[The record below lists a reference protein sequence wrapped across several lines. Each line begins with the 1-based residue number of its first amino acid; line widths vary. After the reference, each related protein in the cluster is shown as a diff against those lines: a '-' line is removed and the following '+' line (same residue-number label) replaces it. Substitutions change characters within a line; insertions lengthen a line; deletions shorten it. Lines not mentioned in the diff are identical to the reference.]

1 VVNFANLSYTD
12 LILRFRQYTLM
23 QQAVVAGLIV
33 LLIYIPYSYFLLQLN
48 IVESISMA
56 IYSAILFIVV
66 YYLTSSIIT
75 KKSKQLAK
83 QSVGPKKGLRNK

>member
-1 VVNFANLSYTD
+1 VVNFSNLSYAN
-12 LILRFRQYTLM
+12 LVLRFRQYTLM
-23 QQAVVAGLIV
+23 QQAAVAGLMV
-33 LLIYIPYSYFLLQLN
+33 LLVYIPYSYFLLHLN
-48 IVESISMA
+48 IVESVSMA

-66 YYLTSSIIT
+66 YYISSSIIT

>member
-1 VVNFANLSYTD
+1 MVNFANLSYTD

>member
-1 VVNFANLSYTD
+1 MVNFANLSYAN

-23 QQAVVAGLIV
+23 QQAAVAGLMV
-33 LLIYIPYSYFLLQLN
+33 LLVYIPYSYFLLHLN
-48 IVESISMA
+48 IVESVSMA

-66 YYLTSSIIT
+66 YYISSSIIT
-75 KKSKQLAK
+75 KKSKQLVK

>member
-1 VVNFANLSYTD
+1 VVNFANLSYAD
-12 LILRFRQYTLM
+12 LISRFRQYTLM
-23 QQAVVAGLIV
+23 QQAVIAGLIV
-33 LLIYIPYSYFLLQLN
+33 LLVYIPYSYFLLHLN
-48 IVESISMA
+48 IVESVSMA

-66 YYLTSSIIT
+66 YYFASSIIT

>member
-1 VVNFANLSYTD
+1 VVNFPNYAE

-23 QQAVVAGLIV
+23 QQAAIAGIMV
-33 LLIYIPYSYFLLQLN
+33 LLIYVPYSYFLLKLN

-66 YYLTSSIIT
+66 YYITSSIIT
-75 KKSKQLAK
+75 KKSQQLAK
-83 QSVGPKKGLRNK
+83 QSVGPKKGLRK

>member
-1 VVNFANLSYTD
+1 MVNFANLSYAD
-12 LILRFRQYTLM
+12 LISRFRQYTLM

-33 LLIYIPYSYFLLQLN
+33 LLVYIPYSYFLLHLN
-48 IVESISMA
+48 IVESVSMA
-56 IYSAILFIVV
+56 VYSAILFIVV
-66 YYLTSSIIT
+66 YYISSSIIT

>member
-1 VVNFANLSYTD
+1 MNFANLSYAD
-12 LILRFRQYTLM
+12 LISRFRQYTLM
-23 QQAVVAGLIV
+23 QQAVIAGLIV
-33 LLIYIPYSYFLLQLN
+33 LLVYIPYSYFLLHLN
-48 IVESISMA
+48 IVESVSMA

-66 YYLTSSIIT
+66 YYFASSIIT

>member
-1 VVNFANLSYTD
+1 MVNFSNLSYAN

-23 QQAVVAGLIV
+23 QQAAVAGLMV
-33 LLIYIPYSYFLLQLN
+33 LLVYIPYSYFLLHLN
-48 IVESISMA
+48 IVESVSMA

-66 YYLTSSIIT
+66 YYISSSIIT

-83 QSVGPKKGLRNK
+83 QSIGPKKGLRNK

>member
-1 VVNFANLSYTD
+1 MVNFPNLKYAE

-23 QQAVVAGLIV
+23 QQAIIAGIMV
-33 LLIYIPYSYFLLQLN
+33 LLIYIPYSYFLLNLN

-66 YYLTSSIIT
+66 YYITSSIMT

-83 QSVGPKKGLRNK
+83 QSVGPKKGQRNK

>member
-1 VVNFANLSYTD
+1 MVNFPNYAE

-23 QQAVVAGLIV
+23 QQAAIAGVMV
-33 LLIYIPYSYFLLQLN
+33 LLIYVPYSYFLLNLN

-66 YYLTSSIIT
+66 YYITSSIIT
-75 KKSKQLAK
+75 KKSQQMAK
-83 QSVGPKKGLRNK
+83 QSVGPKKGLRK

>member
-1 VVNFANLSYTD
+1 MVNFSNLSYAN

-23 QQAVVAGLIV
+23 QQAAVAGLMV
-33 LLIYIPYSYFLLQLN
+33 LLVYIPYSYFLLHLN
-48 IVESISMA
+48 IVESVSMA

-66 YYLTSSIIT
+66 YYITSSIIT

>member
-1 VVNFANLSYTD
+1 MVNFPNLKYAD
-12 LILRFRQYTLM
+12 LILRFRQCTLM
-23 QQAVVAGLIV
+23 QQAAIAGTIV
-33 LLIYIPYSYFLLQLN
+33 LLVYIPYSYFLLNLN

-56 IYSAILFIVV
+56 IYSAIMFIVV
-66 YYLTSSIIT
+66 YYIASSFIN